1 MEVAVPQGSTFP
13 SADEELIRTD
23 PRLPGLRS
31 LLTGDA
37 AAALL
42 DTLLPESQERPSRI
56 TVVRG
61 RYRRGTSFTAT
72 LVLHSADGPQY
83 AFARAFP
90 PGRRGRARRGAR
102 LCPPVASPAR
112 SAGLRALAAPRLHG
126 LCSSPDLGIVLGPL
140 ADDRALPPCG
150 GSSTNRTARPGLL

>member
-42 DTLLPESQERPSRI
+42 DSQARPSRI

-90 PGRRGRARRGAR
+90 PDAAAELAAELDYARRWH
-102 LCPPVASPAR
+102 PPAAR

-126 LCSSPDLGIVLGPL
+126 L
-140 ADDRALPPCG
+140 
-150 GSSTNRTARPGLL
+150 